1 MNPTFERRLVFVQS
15 VAISAALVI
24 LVLAGAA
31 IAFAI
36 HARGLQTSLN
46 DMLSDVRA
54 YVSVHGQ
61 PRDAAELAN
70 VIASRFFRPDVN
82 VLILDPKTRA
92 EVRARSQ
99 QTIRQQLTFVAL
111 DISPRTSSPSKRPL
125 APPASR
131 FATGAASL
139 FGLSQAQATFG
150 DINVII
156 RPDDRVFGATIGRFV
171 PSFGFALALAIVLG
185 ALLARFLAHQALRP
199 LVDVTEALE
208 RFAAGDLSPQPIEAN
223 RKHQLGA
230 LAVAYNGAIAQMA
243 HAFSERDRAQAAMKQ
258 FIADA
263 GHQLRTPLTVI
274 RGFIAVLRKG
284 ELRSPEDRD
293 RILGTMNRQSL
304 IMGSLI
310 DKLILL
316 DRWEQGTSNGA
327 CEPIDVSQLVE
338 DVVSPI
344 AEALPARD
352 IRIDA
357 GTAASARI
365 DPGDLTHAVTNLVD
379 NALKYTA
386 GAVEVGVRAI
396 GGTIWIEVRDQG
408 PGMSPA
414 ELRHA
419 FDRFYRGETR
429 RDVDGSGL
437 GLSIAKAAVERAGGT
452 LTVESDARAGSR
464 FTIMLPR
471 RPAQPMTLQPT
482 EVSIR

>member
-1 MNPTFERRLVFVQS
+1 MNPAFARRLVFVQS
-15 VAISAALVI
+15 VAISAAFVI
-24 LVLAGAA
+24 LVFVGAA
-31 IAFAI
+31 IAFTI
-36 HARGLQTSLN
+36 HVRALQTQLD
-46 DMLSDVRA
+46 DMLTDVRA
-54 YVSVHGQ
+54 YVALHGQ
-61 PRDAAELAN
+61 PRSAQDLAQ
-70 VIASRFFRPDVN
+70 VVATRFFRPDVD

-92 EVRARSQ
+92 EVRARSPQ
-99 QTIRQQLTFVAL
+99 AIRQRLSFVAL
-111 DISPRTSSPSKRPL
+111 DVSPRNSSPNKRPQ

-131 FATGAASL
+131 LATAAASV
-139 FGLSQAQATFG
+139 FGLAPAQASFG
-150 DINVII
+150 DMDIII
-156 RPDDRVFGATIGRFV
+156 RADDRVFGATIGSFV
-171 PSFGFALALAIVLG
+171 PSFAIALGLAIVLG
-185 ALLARFLAHQALRP
+185 VLLARILAHQALRP
-199 LVDVTEALE
+199 LVDVTAALE
-208 RFAAGDLSPQPIEAN
+208 RFAAGDLSPQPIVAD

-284 ELRSPEDRD
+284 DLRGPEDRAH
-293 RILGTMNRQSL
+293 ILATMNRQSV

-316 DRWEQGTSNGA
+316 DRWQQGSPNGTY
-327 CEPIDVSQLVE
+327 EPIDVSQLVE

-352 IRIDA
+352 IRIDV
-357 GTAASARI
+357 GPGGASARI

-386 GAVEVGVRAI
+386 GPVDVR
-396 GGTIWIEVRDQG
+396 VRPNRATVVIDVNDRG

-414 ELRHA
+414 EVRHA

-452 LTVESDARAGSR
+452 LSVESDTRTGSR
-464 FTIMLPR
+464 FSIVLPR
-471 RPAQPMTLQPT
+471 RLATTMTLQPT
-482 EVSIR
+482 EV

>member
-15 VAISAALVI
+15 VAISVALCV
-24 LVLAGAA
+24 LVFAGAA
-31 IAFAI
+31 VAFAI
-36 HARGLQTSLN
+36 HARALETSLT
-46 DMLSDVRA
+46 DMLTDVTA
-54 YVSVHGQ
+54 YVAVHGQ
-61 PRDAAELAN
+61 PHKAADLAN
-70 VIASRFFRPDVN
+70 VVVTRFFRPDVD
-82 VLILDPKTRA
+82 VLILDETTRV
-92 EVRARSQ
+92 EVRSRSPQ
-99 QTIRQQLTFVAL
+99 AIRKQLTSVAV
-111 DISPRTSSPSKRPL
+111 DISPRTSSPNKRPL

-131 FATGAASL
+131 FATGVASL
-139 FGLSQAQATFG
+139 FGLSQAQASFG
-150 DINVII
+150 KIDIII

-171 PSFGFALALAIVLG
+171 PSFAFAFALAIVFG
-185 ALLARFLAHQALRP
+185 VLLARFLAHQALRP

-208 RFAAGDLSPQPIEAN
+208 RFAAGDLSPPPIEAN

-284 ELRSPEDRD
+284 DLRSPEDRD

-304 IMGSLI
+304 LMGSLI

-316 DRWEQGTSNGA
+316 DRWGQDTHSV

-357 GTAASARI
+357 GAGASARI

-386 GAVEVGVRAI
+386 GPVDVVVRPN
-396 GGTIWIEVRDQG
+396 GKTITIDVKDQG

-452 LTVESDARAGSR
+452 LVVESDSRTGSR
-464 FTIMLPR
+464 FSILLPR
-471 RPAQPMTLQPT
+471 RPAQPSILQPT
-482 EVSIR
+482 EVSVR

>member
-1 MNPTFERRLVFVQS
+1 M
-15 VAISAALVI
+15 
-24 LVLAGAA
+24 
-31 IAFAI
+31 
-36 HARGLQTSLN
+36 
-46 DMLSDVRA
+46 
-54 YVSVHGQ
+54 
-61 PRDAAELAN
+61 
-70 VIASRFFRPDVN
+70 
-82 VLILDPKTRA
+82 
-92 EVRARSQ
+92 
-99 QTIRQQLTFVAL
+99 
-111 DISPRTSSPSKRPL
+111 
-125 APPASR
+125 
-131 FATGAASL
+131 
-139 FGLSQAQATFG
+139 
-150 DINVII
+150 
-156 RPDDRVFGATIGRFV
+156 
-171 PSFGFALALAIVLG
+171 
-185 ALLARFLAHQALRP
+185 
-199 LVDVTEALE
+199 
-208 RFAAGDLSPQPIEAN
+208 
-223 RKHQLGA
+223 
-230 LAVAYNGAIAQMA
+230 
-243 HAFSERDRAQAAMKQ
+243 
-258 FIADA
+258 
-263 GHQLRTPLTVI
+263 
-274 RGFIAVLRKG
+274 
-284 ELRSPEDRD
+284 
-293 RILGTMNRQSL
+293 
-304 IMGSLI
+304 
-310 DKLILL
+310 
-316 DRWEQGTSNGA
+316 
-327 CEPIDVSQLVE
+327 
-338 DVVSPI
+338 SPI